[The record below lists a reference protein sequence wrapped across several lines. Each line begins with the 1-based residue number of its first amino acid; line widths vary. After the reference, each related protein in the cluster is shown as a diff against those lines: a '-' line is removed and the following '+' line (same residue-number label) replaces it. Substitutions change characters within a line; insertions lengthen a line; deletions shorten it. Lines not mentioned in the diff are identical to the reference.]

1 MDPSNHGSNQESDLG
16 RGKQRRPVVRHARS
30 STRILREWF
39 SAHSLHPYPTD
50 QEKEELSERSGL
62 TIRQVSH
69 WFANARR
76 RNNDK
81 LSSSAPTTTD
91 SFLLDLF
98 SAGPPLTQNHDWS
111 SMDPLERWRNSPP
124 EQEPAPLHAISDSLQ
139 RIISGFPANTDLSEC
154 SFDIPT
160 SNLSRPSSTSS
171 INFSLSE
178 GSSESSVLSHRSD
191 SILNPLDQINLR
203 SKWKRSRKAVSRRT
217 AKSRRNKEAAR
228 DDAERLYQCTFC
240 TDTFK
245 SRYDWTRHEESL
257 HLALERW
264 TCLPFGP
271 LHINSKL
278 QAECAL
284 CDLRDPDDT
293 HLQSH
298 QVSKCTGKPIS
309 ARSFRRKDH
318 LRQHLRLV
326 HGVQEMTASMCT

>member
-39 SAHSLHPYPTD
+39 SAYSLHPYPTE

-81 LSSSAPTTTD
+81 LSSSAPTNTD

-139 RIISGFPANTDLSEC
+139 RTIGGFPANTDLSEC

-160 SNLSRPSSTSS
+160 SNISRPSSTSS

-203 SKWKRSRKAVSRRT
+203 SKWKRSRKAVPRRT
-217 AKSRRNKEAAR
+217 AKSRRNKEARA
-228 DDAERLYQCTFC
+228 DAERIFQCTFC

-264 TCLPFGP
+264 TCLPFG
-271 LHINSKL
+271 HYI
-278 QAECAL
+278 
-284 CDLRDPDDT
+284 
-293 HLQSH
+293 
-298 QVSKCTGKPIS
+298 
-309 ARSFRRKDH
+309 
-318 LRQHLRLV
+318 
-326 HGVQEMTASMCT
+326 